1 MVDQEKICGTDM
13 SLVVDEKQT
22 RVDNDWTSGGREF
35 QRIDAAKAKL
45 FIDLWDELTVLQD
58 RQMQPK

>member
-35 QRIDAAKAKL
+35 QRIDAA
-45 FIDLWDELTVLQD
+45 T
-58 RQMQPK
+58 R